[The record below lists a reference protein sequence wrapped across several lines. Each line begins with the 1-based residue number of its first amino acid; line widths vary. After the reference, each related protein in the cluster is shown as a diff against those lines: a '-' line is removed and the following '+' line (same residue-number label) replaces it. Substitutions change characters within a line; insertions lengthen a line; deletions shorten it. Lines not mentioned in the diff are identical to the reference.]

1 MLYGDSSLL
10 PLLMR
15 KKKWNKMAAFNT
27 PQTLQNVFWLHN
39 KCGHCSSISLFY
51 KEIEKDMQK
60 NFPYIRLD
68 IASTWKKKKRRRTHH
83 RYNN

>member
-1 MLYGDSSLL
+1 
-10 PLLMR
+10 
-15 KKKWNKMAAFNT
+15 MAAFNT

-68 IASTWKKKKRRRTHH
+68 IASTWKKKKEEEKGLITDTTIKLEEIKVL
-83 RYNN
+83 NLTVE